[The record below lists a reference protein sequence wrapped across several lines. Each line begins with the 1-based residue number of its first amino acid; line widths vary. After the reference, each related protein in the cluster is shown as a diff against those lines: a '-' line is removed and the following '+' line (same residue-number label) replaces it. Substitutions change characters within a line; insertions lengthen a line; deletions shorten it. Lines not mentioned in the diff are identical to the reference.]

1 MASIPDSSWT
11 LVTVFGELDLVSG
24 DQIRPQLYDA
34 LATSASGVELDLSG
48 LSFCDCAGLSVLLEL
63 RHRARTQGKTV
74 TIRAADPAFDRLLHL
89 IGGHELFPRPRSRH
103 PQPHAHRS
111 PLSPELVSSS

>member
-1 MASIPDSSWT
+1 M
-11 LVTVFGELDLVSG
+11 LGELDLASG

-34 LATSASGVELDLSG
+34 LAKSTSGIELDLSG

-63 RHRARTQGKTV
+63 RHRALTQEKSV

-89 IGGHELFPRPRSRH
+89 IGAHELFPRPHSRC

-111 PLSPELVSSS
+111 PPSPKLVSFP